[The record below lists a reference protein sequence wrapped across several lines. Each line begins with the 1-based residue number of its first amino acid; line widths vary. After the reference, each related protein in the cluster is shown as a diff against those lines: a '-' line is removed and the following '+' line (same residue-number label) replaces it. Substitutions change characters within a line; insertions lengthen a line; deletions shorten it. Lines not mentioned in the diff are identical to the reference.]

1 MSRPGLY
8 PKSAL
13 YSKSTIISAGDREGV
28 GSLLLH
34 QPIKRPRELS
44 SKVPQGVTWGE
55 LFVTSVRT
63 PPNTNLRA
71 ASHGGRR
78 PGRGEGA
85 AGSPARRGTV
95 LGAQRARAP
104 PAGFQVAQSAGG
116 SRPPG
121 PAPHPAH
128 RSSGAARFGPPL
140 HSPHSGDPRRALR
153 PRWGSPLRFGS
164 AGAPSRERG

>member
-1 MSRPGLY
+1 MQKGPPKVPSSALADSRAVRSPLSLTVSPRPGTHLGQA
-8 PKSAL
+8 PMRGP
-13 YSKSTIISAGDREGV
+13 TEPPVPGEG
-28 GSLLLH
+28 GAKEEDGAAPGGTH
-34 QPIKRPRELS
+34 
-44 SKVPQGVTWGE
+44 
-55 LFVTSVRT
+55 
-63 PPNTNLRA
+63 LRA